1 MSEFQVGDTV
11 KIIDYDFRGPTGTIV
26 LIDDSDWPYIVDVK
40 GTGYLHLM
48 KCEIEKIGEES
59 LAENSAEKDSSSAL
73 RDLHRALYPD
83 EGEPGVYAWD
93 FLIGEVEALRKGFDE
108 AQERAEGNVF
118 SRDKARLERDQLE
131 ISLKQFQ
138 ELDRRRETL
147 EEWYESLVTD
157 YEDLEENYSRLAEE
171 YAKVENERDEYLIK
185 WKFSEMRNS
194 VQAAFD
200 KAFNS
205 TIREDNNRDA

>member
-1 MSEFQVGDTV
+1 M
-11 KIIDYDFRGPTGTIV
+11 
-26 LIDDSDWPYIVDVK
+26 
-40 GTGYLHLM
+40 
-48 KCEIEKIGEES
+48 
-59 LAENSAEKDSSSAL
+59 
-73 RDLHRALYPD
+73 
-83 EGEPGVYAWD
+83 
-93 FLIGEVEALRKGFDE
+93 
-108 AQERAEGNVF
+108 
-118 SRDKARLERDQLE
+118 ERDQLE